1 MTNNRNYYTSSNY
14 ANHTTFGGLICYSDF
29 NTDYRGNDQWESSI
43 ASRIAS
49 DWKFDERCK
58 KNAEN
63 RDRAKKLKK
72 GNN

>member
-1 MTNNRNYYTSSNY
+1 MTNNKNYYTTSSNY
-14 ANHTTFGGLICYSDF
+14 ADHTRFGGTICASDF
-29 NTDYRGNDQWESSI
+29 CTDYEGTRNI

-49 DWKFDERCK
+49 DWKFDERCR

-72 GNN
+72 GTN